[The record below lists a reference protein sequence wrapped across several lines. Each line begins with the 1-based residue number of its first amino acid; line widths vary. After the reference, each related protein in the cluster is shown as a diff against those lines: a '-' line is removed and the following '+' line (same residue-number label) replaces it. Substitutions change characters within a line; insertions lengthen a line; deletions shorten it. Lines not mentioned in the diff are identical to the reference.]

1 MRGVTVDV
9 QQLKRAAVFS
19 VLTDEEL
26 GRIVAAATETEHAE
40 AEALTEQGVIGHR
53 FHLILD
59 GTAEVERDGERV
71 ADLRRGDFVGELGL
85 LGGGPSTATVRATSP
100 IRCLTL
106 EREAFWAVLEDEPA
120 IALRILEVVS
130 RRIVQRPDAHM
141 NLG

>member
-1 MRGVTVDV
+1 MPGVTADV
-9 QQLKRAAVFS
+9 QQLKRATVFS
-19 VLTDEEL
+19 VLTDEQL

-40 AEALTEQGVIGHR
+40 GEALTEQGVIGRR

-85 LGGGPSTATVRATSP
+85 LGGGPSTATVRATSR
-100 IRCLTL
+100 ITCITL